1 MKISKTNIIAIVMLI
16 AMILNM
22 ISNINAPLYADM
34 SPVDKLI
41 QNERIINVQDSSFIY
56 SDIAKHW
63 AKDGMYKLSYMEILK
78 GFTDGTMK
86 PEKTLTRAEFIVM
99 LVRAINLPLEEA
111 YQQYYEDVDTNHW
124 SFKDIQAAKTSGILD
139 IFNESNLNPTKI
151 ITREEMAVIAANVVK
166 DIPQTIQSRSFKDL
180 TANYKYI
187 DSIRVVTGL
196 NIIKGTPDGSFK
208 PYAGASRAE
217 AAVIIQRILD
227 VKDVLD
233 INEEIVLKAFAEN
246 YEKSNMTNPNQDTL
260 SKEDIML
267 YSMGKEYKQN
277 EIRNKIIGSFIQQNI
292 NLNRSIE
299 DFNINVSTI
308 SKYLGEVSLSYKL
321 IYTTED
327 EVSREYNIN
336 RKLYLKKL
344 DNKWIVYNST
354 ATYSRVNAIEGKQK
368 INLAWQYLSQSTPDM
383 SNTSKIQGLNVISPT
398 WFVLSSA
405 DGSIKSIADVKYSN
419 WAHKNGYQVWA
430 LVTNDFDKD
439 MTSQML
445 SNPASREKAINTLIK
460 FAKDYKLD
468 GINVDFENMYTRD
481 KDLFTLFV
489 KELYQKTKPM
499 GITLS
504 VDVTVIIKNSNWSEC
519 YDRKALAKVSDYIAL
534 MAYDQYWAG
543 SPVSGS
549 VSQLKWVE
557 DHLKKV
563 LLEVPKEKLL
573 LGMPFYTRVWKEEY
587 DASNK
592 LVVTSK
598 AVSMEHAEQLVVENK
613 AAKTWDAVSGQY
625 YATYKKDGATY
636 KIWLEN
642 ESSIKLRVE
651 LANKYSLAGVASW
664 KLGFEKPGI
673 WNVIAAALNKT
684 IASR

>member
-1 MKISKTNIIAIVMLI
+1 
-16 AMILNM
+16 
-22 ISNINAPLYADM
+22 
-34 SPVDKLI
+34 
-41 QNERIINVQDSSFIY
+41 
-56 SDIAKHW
+56 
-63 AKDGMYKLSYMEILK
+63 
-78 GFTDGTMK
+78 
-86 PEKTLTRAEFIVM
+86 
-99 LVRAINLPLEEA
+99 
-111 YQQYYEDVDTNHW
+111 
-124 SFKDIQAAKTSGILD
+124 
-139 IFNESNLNPTKI
+139 
-151 ITREEMAVIAANVVK
+151 
-166 DIPQTIQSRSFKDL
+166 
-180 TANYKYI
+180 
-187 DSIRVVTGL
+187 
-196 NIIKGTPDGSFK
+196 
-208 PYAGASRAE
+208 
-217 AAVIIQRILD
+217 
-227 VKDVLD
+227 
-233 INEEIVLKAFAEN
+233 
-246 YEKSNMTNPNQDTL
+246 
-260 SKEDIML
+260 
-267 YSMGKEYKQN
+267 
-277 EIRNKIIGSFIQQNI
+277 
-292 NLNRSIE
+292 
-299 DFNINVSTI
+299 
-308 SKYLGEVSLSYKL
+308 
-321 IYTTED
+321 
-327 EVSREYNIN
+327 
-336 RKLYLKKL
+336 
-344 DNKWIVYNST
+344 
-354 ATYSRVNAIEGKQK
+354 
-368 INLAWQYLSQSTPDM
+368 
-383 SNTSKIQGLNVISPT
+383 
-398 WFVLSSA
+398 
-405 DGSIKSIADVKYSN
+405 
-419 WAHKNGYQVWA
+419 
-430 LVTNDFDKD
+430 
-439 MTSQML
+439 
-445 SNPASREKAINTLIK
+445 
-460 FAKDYKLD
+460 
-468 GINVDFENMYTRD
+468 
-481 KDLFTLFV
+481 LFV

-573 LGMPFYTRVWKEEY
+573 SGMPFYTRVWKEEY